1 MDTDLLVDLDR
12 DNLLES
18 ICTEDILAGLNEDES
33 KPDKGGNEEKLQ
45 DDSEKSAGGK
55 VKVEDTEGD
64 KSSRGS
70 VDCAHLDKM
79 TGLNKFRDLE
89 KRREEE
95 RKQHQ
100 MELEAEKA
108 KKPYSGKKWGITTPA
123 GPVRPQEAAG
133 SVVAE
138 AVRSNKT
145 KISAREE
152 IEQQTRK
159 ALEKQGLLTH
169 PVSPRP
175 SCGEVPAV
183 SVTSPIEQN
192 SDDAGA
198 ASQVAV
204 AGAASVEASGEG
216 KHEDGAA
223 HCSTTQSTGSQH
235 SEHDEHEDAK
245 DDKGAQEDGH
255 NATDAHE
262 VGQDDHGGQEVA
274 TGDTNAN
281 GEAGVT
287 VVAATEVLD
296 NAGSAEQSQVSVS
309 GAGKK
314 TELQKIKHK
323 MLGLFAC
330 YNKKGVKEPIRPEE
344 SAVTVEAVTIEAVS
358 AAGPGGNALPGSGTA
373 STDQKEQSSD
383 ENMKCDVEQGK
394 PEETQNAAEAEK
406 LDSGK
411 ESPVTAGKP
420 SQPMVDEAAKPAAED
435 AAKQTVEEA
444 SKQTVEE
451 ASKQTVE
458 EASKQ
463 TVEEAAKQAVE
474 EAAKQTASEV
484 TKPTE
489 EANTS

>member
-18 ICTEDILAGLNEDES
+18 ICTDDILAGLNEDES
-33 KPDKGGNEEKLQ
+33 KPDKGGNEDKLQ
-45 DDSEKSAGGK
+45 DDAEKSAGGK

-95 RKQHQ
+95 RKQQ
-100 MELEAEKA
+100 QKELEAEKA

-133 SVVAE
+133 SIVAE
-138 AVRSNKT
+138 AVRSNKK

-159 ALEKQGLLTH
+159 ELEKQGLLTH

-192 SDDAGA
+192 SDDADA

-204 AGAASVEASGEG
+204 AGAASLEAPGEG
-216 KHEDGAA
+216 KHENGAA

-245 DDKGAQEDGH
+245 DDRGAQEDGR

-262 VGQDDHGGQEVA
+262 VGKDDEGAQEVAKDDHGGQEVE
-274 TGDTNAN
+274 TGDTNVN
-281 GEAGVT
+281 EEAGVA
-287 VVAATEVLD
+287 VVAAAEVLV

-330 YNKKGVKEPIRPEE
+330 YNKKGVKEPNRPEE

-358 AAGPGGNALPGSGTA
+358 AGGLQAAGPGGSAVPGRETA
-373 STDQKEQSSD
+373 SIDQKEQPSGD
-383 ENMKCDVEQGK
+383 NMKHDVEQVK
-394 PEETQNAAEAEK
+394 QEETQNAAEAEK

-411 ESPVTAGKP
+411 ESPLTAEKAA
-420 SQPMVDEAAKPAAED
+420 QPTVDEAAKPTA
-435 AAKQTVEEA
+435 EEA
-444 SKQTVEE
+444 T
-451 ASKQTVE
+451 
-458 EASKQ
+458 KQ
-463 TVEEAAKQAVE
+463 TVEEAAKQTVE
-474 EAAKQTASEV
+474 EAAKPTASEV
-484 TKPTE
+484 TNPTE
-489 EANTS
+489 EANTA